1 MKTANKALNLGFD
14 VKDKQD
20 VSVASPLT
28 PLAGLQGHQNTIAG
42 ADLHPTVKSEKKGSG
57 ELLGY
62 EVDEEGKATSFYDEA
77 ALMLL
82 SHEGARIVDEITK
95 APYPSDL
102 REVYT
107 HQNTAYAI
115 KENDYYTKI
124 TKLLSSRH
132 PGTSVEAAT
141 PDLMLELLYEVIGY
155 NCQLVTRIAAT
166 TPSHFSPMLKVYGA
180 TFPSFAPD
188 LSALPV
194 YGELYGVA
202 ANPETMIEIKR
213 HYESLYKPPSQ
224 IRSSDKIGVT
234 DTDRITS
241 AYQSFTFVRARAWE
255 MVAMA
260 INQHYATILQE
271 NTRQMQENI
280 LRVQPNRNGYFDSFM
295 EAERSVKEN
304 LLAKYKGFK
313 AVALDV
319 LSSKNISKYSQANVH
334 TITLVN
340 QFQYGMTKLVPNIVK
355 EPEVSAKN
363 YRKHSCLSMR
373 ATIKYLLDAAP
384 DSDFKEG
391 SESGDIPLLSDRVA
405 TMLATHASSEVK
417 FFYTPAQLLVD
428 D

>member
-1 MKTANKALNLGFD
+1 MKTTNKAPNLGFD

-20 VSVASPLT
+20 VSIASPLT
-28 PLAGLQGHQNTIAG
+28 PLAGLQGRQNTIAG
-42 ADLHPTVKSEKKGSG
+42 TDLPPAVKNENRGSG

-62 EVDEEGKATSFYDEA
+62 DADDEQNPASFYDEA
-77 ALMLL
+77 ALILL

-102 REVYT
+102 REAYT

-115 KENDYYTKI
+115 RENDYYTKI
-124 TKLLSSRH
+124 TNLLSNRH
-132 PGTSVEAAT
+132 PGTSIEAAT

-155 NCQLVTRIAAT
+155 NCRLVTRIASS

-188 LSALPV
+188 LSALPT

-202 ANPETMIEIKR
+202 ADPETMIDIKR
-213 HYESLYKPPSQ
+213 HYESLYKAPSQ

-234 DTDRITS
+234 DTDKITS

-260 INQHYATILQE
+260 INHHYATILQK
-271 NTRQMQENI
+271 NTQQMRENI
-280 LRVQPNRNGYFDSFM
+280 LRVQPNRNGYFYSFM
-295 EAERSVKEN
+295 EAQRSVEEN
-304 LLAKYKGFK
+304 LRTKYKAFR

-319 LSSKNISKYSQANVH
+319 LSSKNISKYSQAKVH
-334 TITLVN
+334 TTTLVN
-340 QFQYGMTKLVPNIVK
+340 QFQYGMTKLVPNIVQQ
-355 EPEVSAKN
+355 PEVAAKN

-373 ATIKYLLDAAP
+373 ATIKYLLDASP

-391 SESGDIPLLSDRVA
+391 HESGDIPLLSDRVA